1 MGTVLAVFGRVIDVI
16 GFIVGIILSI
26 PIIGGILRTIL
37 NWATEIVW
45 RVVGFIDF
53 LGSLVGIRLRKRM
66 YFGVVVPSV
75 EGTPIISD
83 SEIQRQ
89 VDAAIDLY
97 DRKCKIKL
105 IFTGIR
111 HTKVP
116 APAGG
121 LSVGCD
127 ASGFFGDW
135 WIAGSYFEFASTFGK
150 YPRSFRRVIGHGA
163 ELIVFIVQDVT
174 PTNTNG
180 CSFGSTHN
188 WVVVEAKASDQS
200 FVAAHEMGHAC
211 WLGHRSDAN
220 NLMSPS
226 TPTSDPELTFW
237 QISLIRWSKHCV
249 YI

>member
-1 MGTVLAVFGRVIDVI
+1 MGRVLAVLGRVIDV
-16 GFIVGIILSI
+16 VGLLVGLILSV
-26 PIIGGILRTIL
+26 PVIGGLLRTIL

-45 RVVGFIDF
+45 RIVGLLDF

-66 YFGVVVPSV
+66 YFGVIVPSV
-75 EGTPIISD
+75 DGTPIVSD
-83 SEIQRQ
+83 AEIQRQ

-97 DRKCKIKL
+97 DRKCNIKL

-135 WIAGSYFEFASTFGK
+135 WIAGSYFEFASATGK
-150 YPRSFRRVIGHGA
+150 YPGAFRRFIGHGA
-163 ELIVFIVQDVT
+163 ELIVFVVQDVT
-174 PTNTNG
+174 PGNTIG

-188 WVVVEAKASDQS
+188 WVVVEASPGDP

-211 WLGHRSDAN
+211 WLSHRSDPN

-226 TPTSDPELTFW
+226 APSVSPELTGL